1 MPDEAGAPVASVFP
15 ILALRLRAALNTSD
29 NPGDLPRQPFCRL
42 LQSYCSSK
50 QEVIPLK
57 RSIPRL
63 VVVLGLFVL
72 ATAQLVRAQDSS
84 SDPAKIDKSKFI
96 GQTLAGQAAAAPA
109 QESLPALVRRVKPS
123 VVSVLTYDAKGEP
136 LISGT
141 GFFIR
146 AGEVITNMHVIRGAH
161 RVEIHTL
168 DGKGRTY
175 PVDGALAV
183 DEEADLAL
191 LSVDLPAERSRP
203 LTFASA
209 LPDEGEQIFVIGN
222 PLRLEGSVSE
232 GIVAAVREVPDLG
245 RIIQITAPVSHGNS
259 GSPLL
264 NMRGQVVG
272 IVTVKV
278 TNGQN
283 INLALGGARITAL
296 EKGKLMSFDQV
307 GAKNRSATQP
317 ELLAELWYRGG
328 IDSLWLGNYDSALNY
343 FETAANRNPRRPE
356 TWIQIGYCKVKQG
369 RNDEAIRAY
378 RRALQLKPTSADTY
392 NKLGDAFYYGAH
404 FNEAIDA
411 YRQAARLR
419 PDQAEAYYNL
429 GLAYL
434 EIGDRQSALAQ
445 SRVLDS
451 IDPELNKKLLAELQR

>member
-1 MPDEAGAPVASVFP
+1 M
-15 ILALRLRAALNTSD
+15 
-29 NPGDLPRQPFCRL
+29 
-42 LQSYCSSK
+42 
-50 QEVIPLK
+50 K

-63 VVVLGLFVL
+63 FVVLGLFVL

-84 SDPAKIDKSKFI
+84 SDPAKIDKSKLI
-96 GQTLAGQAAAAPA
+96 GQTLAGQAAPA

-146 AGEVITNMHVIRGAH
+146 AGEVITNMHVVRGAH

-175 PVDGALAV
+175 PVTGALAV

-203 LTFASA
+203 LTFAST

-232 GIVAAVREVPDLG
+232 GIVSAVREVPDLG

-259 GSPLL
+259 GSPLF

-278 TNGQN
+278 TNVRDG
-283 INLALGGARITAL
+283 
-296 EKGKLMSFDQV
+296 
-307 GAKNRSATQP
+307 
-317 ELLAELWYRGG
+317 
-328 IDSLWLGNYDSALNY
+328 
-343 FETAANRNPRRPE
+343 
-356 TWIQIGYCKVKQG
+356 C
-369 RNDEAIRAY
+369 
-378 RRALQLKPTSADTY
+378 
-392 NKLGDAFYYGAH
+392 
-404 FNEAIDA
+404 
-411 YRQAARLR
+411 
-419 PDQAEAYYNL
+419 
-429 GLAYL
+429 
-434 EIGDRQSALAQ
+434 QS
-445 SRVLDS
+445 
-451 IDPELNKKLLAELQR
+451 

>member
-1 MPDEAGAPVASVFP
+1 
-15 ILALRLRAALNTSD
+15 
-29 NPGDLPRQPFCRL
+29 
-42 LQSYCSSK
+42 
-50 QEVIPLK
+50 LK

-84 SDPAKIDKSKFI
+84 SDPAKIDKLQPV
-96 GQTLAGQAAAAPA
+96 GQTPAGQATAGPS
-109 QESLPALVRRVKPS
+109 QESLPDLVRRVKPS

-146 AGEVITNMHVIRGAH
+146 AGEVVTNMHVIRGAH

-168 DGKGRTY
+168 EGKGRTY
-175 PVDGALAV
+175 PVAGALAI

-191 LSVDLPAERSRP
+191 LSVTLPAERSRP
-203 LTFASA
+203 VTFTNT
-209 LPDEGEQIFVIGN
+209 LPEEGEPVFVIGN
-222 PLRLEGSVSE
+222 PLRLEGSVSN
-232 GIVAAVREVPDLG
+232 GIVSAVREVPDLG
-245 RIIQITAPVSHGNS
+245 RIIQTTAPVSHGNS

-264 NMRGQVVG
+264 NMRGQVMG

-283 INLALGGARITAL
+283 INLALGVARITSLA
-296 EKGKLMSFDQV
+296 KGRLMSFDQI
-307 GAKNRSATQP
+307 GAKNRSGTQL
-317 ELLAELWYRGG
+317 ELLAEVWYRGG

-369 RNDEAIRAY
+369 RNEEAIRAY
-378 RRALQLKPTSADTY
+378 RRALQLKPTSAETY
-392 NKLGDAFYYGAH
+392 NKMGDAYYYGAH

-411 YRQAARLR
+411 YRHAVRLR
-419 PDQAEAYYNL
+419 PDQPEAYYNL

-434 EIGDRQSALAQ
+434 EIGDRESALAQ
-445 SRVLDS
+445 SRLLDS
-451 IDPELNKKLLAELQR
+451 IDPELNKKLLVEMQR